1 MRPSR
6 FIWLLLLLP
15 LVQALPALASDPDP
29 ELTEAREVFL
39 LAVDGDRRAVRDAT
53 QRFRSLSRA
62 HPREP
67 VYLAYLG
74 ASTTLQGRD
83 ASNNLDK
90 RRLTDDGLRDI
101 DRALD
106 LLSKGADRASPRYL
120 DTLLVAANSFIHVP
134 SFFNRHDQG
143 RQLLDEI
150 LAHPTFDAMAPG
162 FQAATYLA
170 AALVAQGERDDEAY
184 RRYLDLTVAADPEG
198 RNGRFASEILEELS
212 RSDAELER

>member
-1 MRPSR
+1 MHIRL
-6 FIWLLLLLP
+6 FCLLLLFA
-15 LVQALPALASDPDP
+15 VYPAAHAGDPAH

-53 QRFRSLSRA
+53 QRFRSLNHA
-62 HPREP
+62 NPREP

-83 ASNNLDK
+83 ASNNLEK
-90 RRLTDDGLRDI
+90 RRLTDEGLRDI

-106 LLSKGADRASPRYL
+106 LLSKGADRESPHYL
-120 DTLLVAANSFIHVP
+120 DTLLVAANAFIHIP

-143 RQLLDEI
+143 RQLLREI
-150 LAHPTFDAMAPG
+150 LAHPSFDGMAPG
-162 FQAATYLA
+162 FHAATYLA

-184 RRYLDLTVAADPEG
+184 RSYLDLTVAADPEG
-198 RNGRFASEILEELS
+198 RNGRYAIGLIEELA
-212 RSDAELER
+212 R

>member
-1 MRPSR
+1 MRQGR
-6 FIWLLLLLP
+6 FIWPGLLLLSL
-15 LVQALPALASDPDP
+15 ALPAFASDPDP

-53 QRFRSLSRA
+53 QRFRALSRT

-106 LLSKGADRASPRYL
+106 LLSKDADRSSPRYL

-170 AALVAQGERDDEAY
+170 AALVAQGDRDEEAY
-184 RRYLDLTVAADPEG
+184 RRYLDQTIAADPEG
-198 RNGRFASEILEELS
+198 RNGRFASGLLEEFS
-212 RSDAELER
+212 R